1 MSFARDKLYSGYLRR
16 KMPTIVSTVK
26 VKEIIP
32 HLPCLTDHDR
42 ENIEAKRETYG
53 NHDGMVLLL
62 DCLKRRENWP
72 EEFIAAIEACQHTT
86 IAAEIRAEYD
96 ALRGASSESANSNP
110 SSPPTT
116 VVRAHVH
123 PAPSAVHPPVPES
136 GADSPAAVSP
146 PAEAAAAPPPEP
158 AAQPSPPLR
167 IPARPQAPQSSAAEV
182 PEDVPPPEPVTEP
195 PKAAQIEVAPPPST
209 PPPSPATLH
218 SQVAGDL
225 SPRREIHFQ
234 REPEENSESDVQELS
249 GDNEVIPDEAGAGK
263 AGEVLIDSVEAP
275 EPPGPVEQSET
286 ESPSCLDLLQ
296 TTTTTTEVGPPRS
309 PSPTENDSD
318 VTEGAPVTTMTPDKP
333 PVQDTTPPAAALEP
347 EETSKPPTKQTVESS
362 PQRETAASVSPLHA
376 AAAAEMD
383 PPLGDDGSEFLS
395 KPCDLISVCPES
407 DAPPTMRAPSPP
419 VEPYSGDSQRLEFSE
434 AAPDTSPDPPACSA
448 VSSASA
454 NSVSAP
460 PCMENGFADNHNE
473 PEENQYD
480 SPSLSLG
487 MQEVFVNVGHVSGEP
502 SILNLAG
509 QNSPPPPPQIV
520 NGEAAKEIKSAPLA
534 STDPSDTTS
543 DVKTP
548 SNETYNPPS
557 ESAPAD
563 ISTELKTPQDSEE
576 QTPSRT
582 LPANTK
588 YIVAAGVG
596 AMALFMAWKFKN

>member
-16 KMPTIVSTVK
+16 KMPIIVSTVK
-26 VKEIIP
+26 VREIIP

-96 ALRGASSESANSNP
+96 SLRGASNSNP

-123 PAPSAVHPPVPES
+123 PAPSAIQPPVPES

-158 AAQPSPPLR
+158 AAQPSPPLQ

-209 PPPSPATLH
+209 PPPSPTTVR
-218 SQVAGDL
+218 SQAAGDL
-225 SPRREIHFQ
+225 SPRREINFQ
-234 REPEENSESDVQELS
+234 QEPEENSESDIQGIS
-249 GDNEVIPDEAGAGK
+249 GDNEVTPDEAGAGK

-275 EPPGPVEQSET
+275 QPPGPVEQSET
-286 ESPSCLDLLQ
+286 ESPSCSDLLQ
-296 TTTTTTEVGPPRS
+296 TTTTTTTTEVGPPRS

-318 VTEGAPVTTMTPDKP
+318 VTEGAPVTTMTPEKP

-347 EETSKPPTKQTVESS
+347 EETSKPPTKQTVETS

-376 AAAAEMD
+376 AAAAAEMD
-383 PPLGDDGSEFLS
+383 APLGDDGNECLS

-419 VEPYSGDSQRLEFSE
+419 VEPYSGDSERLEFSE
-434 AAPDTSPDPPACSA
+434 AAPDTMTSPDLPACA
-448 VSSASA
+448 ALSSTTA

-480 SPSLSLG
+480 SPSPSLG
-487 MQEVFVNVGHVSGEP
+487 MQEVLVNVGHVSGEP

-509 QNSPPPPPQIV
+509 QNSPPPQAQIV
-520 NGEAAKEIKSAPLA
+520 NGEAAKDMKSPLA

-576 QTPSRT
+576 QTSSCT

-596 AMALFMAWKFKN
+596 VIALLMAWKFKN

>member
-96 ALRGASSESANSNP
+96 ALRGASNSNP

-158 AAQPSPPLR
+158 AAQPRPLYESPRGHKPR
-167 IPARPQAPQSSAAEV
+167 RAQRPNGTSSI
-182 PEDVPPPEPVTEP
+182 DT
-195 PKAAQIEVAPPPST
+195 
-209 PPPSPATLH
+209 PPSPATLH

-286 ESPSCLDLLQ
+286 EK
-296 TTTTTTEVGPPRS
+296 VGPPRS